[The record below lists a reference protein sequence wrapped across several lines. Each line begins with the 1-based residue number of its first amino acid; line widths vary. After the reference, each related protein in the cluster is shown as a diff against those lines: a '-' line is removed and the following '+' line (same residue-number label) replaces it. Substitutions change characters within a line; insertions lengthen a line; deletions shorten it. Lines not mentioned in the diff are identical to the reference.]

1 MNKVSNIAEK
11 QRLEKVRKAK
21 EHNKKAETRT
31 KENLS
36 QERKE

>member
-1 MNKVSNIAEK
+1 MDNKMNKASDQAEK
-11 QRLEKVRKAK
+11 QRLSKVKKAK

-36 QERKE
+36 